1 MNGIELYTIVAEWL
15 EVGFVLLGGLCGML
29 WAYLIAS
36 V

>member
-15 EVGFVLLGGLCGML
+15 EVGFLLLGGMTGVV
-29 WAYLIAS
+29 WAYVISS